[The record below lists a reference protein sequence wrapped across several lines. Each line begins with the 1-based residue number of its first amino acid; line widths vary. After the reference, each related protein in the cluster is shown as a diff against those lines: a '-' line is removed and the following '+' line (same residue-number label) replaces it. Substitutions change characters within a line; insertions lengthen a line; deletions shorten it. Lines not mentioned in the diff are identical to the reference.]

1 MWLYVFCRTCVLF
14 LCRRRPP
21 RPTRTDTL
29 FPFPT
34 LFRAGAGT
42 DGITCFL
49 PLGSQVKFDDLLH
62 GMIVQS
68 GNDASIAIAE
78 HVAGSEE
85 AFASLMKQ
93 YAQRLGMTGSHIVH
107 AHGRSDPAHYATGDL
122 TSDCEGQSGS
132 GRVDFGGRDID
143 KKKNTKYTS

>member
-85 AFASLMKQ
+85 AFASLMNQ
-93 YAQRLGMTGSHIVH
+93 YAQRLGMTGSHFVN
-107 AHGRSDPAHYATGDL
+107 AHGLSDPEHYSTAHDIAL
-122 TSDCEGQSGS
+122 LSQAKSEERRVRKEGSS
-132 GRVDFGGRDID
+132 TVRTRGGP
-143 KKKNTKYTS
+143 